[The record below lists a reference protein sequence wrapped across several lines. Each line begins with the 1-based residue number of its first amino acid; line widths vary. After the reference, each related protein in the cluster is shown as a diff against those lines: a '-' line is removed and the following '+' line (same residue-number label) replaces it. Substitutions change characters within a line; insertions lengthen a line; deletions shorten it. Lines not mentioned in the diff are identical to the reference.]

1 MKTPTRRSK
10 LVSTFEYLPA
20 PQSGDPVL
28 VEIYQLQNGPFHY
41 KILHVT
47 LDNTR
52 RVIAEG
58 MESAMTEEDAI
69 EQAQGQFE
77 KLWKL
82 SANDF
87 EDTEIVPCEI

>member
-1 MKTPTRRSK
+1 MKTPTRRSR
-10 LVSTFEYLPA
+10 LINTYEYLPA
-20 PQSGDPVL
+20 PGHGETAL

-41 KILHVT
+41 KILHLT

-52 RVIAEG
+52 RVVAEG
-58 MESAMTEEDAI
+58 MESAMTEEEAI
-69 EQAQGQFE
+69 QQAENQFE